1 MSLSRALWVTVHPR
15 KERERIPDTFL
26 IYNLVAQ
33 SLGGFEFEFKSVDSS
48 Q

>member
-15 KERERIPDTFL
+15 KERERVPDTLL
-26 IYNLVAQ
+26 IYNLLAQ
-33 SLGGFEFEFKSVDSS
+33 WLGGFEFEFKSVDLS